1 MHADRHRLVHVR
13 CAASHQR
20 LLILLDRTGPVVA
33 TNVSPASVLRTTID
47 DSDAAVVTQAK
58 ACNMEQR
65 NSVVSKRRTY
75 RSIEY
80 GVLDARI
87 DSQSEHEQSIQ
98 TLGVLVAAM
107 PLPVTMIRTNLS
119 LYLSRS
125 PQCSF

>member
-1 MHADRHRLVHVR
+1 MSVVLH
-13 CAASHQR
+13 ASHR
-20 LLILLDRTGPVVA
+20 CLLILLDRTGPVVA
-33 TNVSPASVLRTTID
+33 TNVSPASVLRTAID
-47 DSDAAVVTQAK
+47 DSDAAVVSQAK

-65 NSVVSKRRTY
+65 NNVVSKRRTF
-75 RSIEY
+75 
-80 GVLDARI
+80 

-107 PLPVTMIRTNLS
+107 PLPLTMIRTNLS